1 MLVISLA
8 DCIGVPNNLKL
19 YRLTDIEWHRLNAKH
34 IRDRTGR
41 LTICKSV
48 KSWLTFGSLLQRP
61 LPLAPLLNR
70 QVEQDGS
77 VLVEQD
83 GGKGVFLM

>member
-1 MLVISLA
+1 M
-8 DCIGVPNNLKL
+8 
-19 YRLTDIEWHRLNAKH
+19 HRLNAKQ

-48 KSWLTFGSLLQRP
+48 KSWLTFGSSLQRP

-70 QVEQDGS
+70 QVAQDGS
-77 VLVEQD
+77 VVVEQHD
-83 GGKGVFLM
+83 GKGVFLM

>member
-1 MLVISLA
+1 MLVMA

-19 YRLTDIEWHRLNAKH
+19 YRLTDIELHRLNAKQ

-48 KSWLTFGSLLQRP
+48 KSWLTFGSLPQRP
-61 LPLAPLLNR
+61 LPLAPLLSR
-70 QVEQDGS
+70 EVEQDGC
-77 VLVEQD
+77 VVIQ
-83 GGKGVFLM
+83 G

>member
-19 YRLTDIEWHRLNAKH
+19 YRLTDIELHRLNAKQ

-48 KSWLTFGSLLQRP
+48 KSWLTFGALLLRP
-61 LPLAPLLNR
+61 LPLGPLLNR
-70 QVEQDGS
+70 KVEQDGS
-77 VLVEQD
+77 VVVQ
-83 GGKGVFLM
+83 G

>member
-8 DCIGVPNNLKL
+8 DCIGVLNNLKL
-19 YRLTDIEWHRLNAKH
+19 YRLTDIEWHRLNAKQ

-61 LPLAPLLNR
+61 LPLPLAPLLNR
-70 QVEQDGS
+70 QVEQDG
-77 VLVEQD
+77 
-83 GGKGVFLM
+83 GKGVFLM

>member
-19 YRLTDIEWHRLNAKH
+19 YRLTDIELHRLNAKQ

-48 KSWLTFGSLLQRP
+48 KSWLTFGSLLPR
-61 LPLAPLLNR
+61 PLAPLLNR
-70 QVEQDGS
+70 QVEQDGGIA
-77 VLVEQD
+77 VQ
-83 GGKGVFLM
+83 G